1 LLHGSGDI
9 TTAFHCFQIVFI
21 NDVALRAMHFCLVA
35 REPGGRLALP
45 HSKLPSG
52 VPSFWQNYFDFH
64 E

>member
-9 TTAFHCFQIVFI
+9 TTAFHCFQIVII
-21 NDVALRAMHFCLVA
+21 NDVALRAMHFCLIA
-35 REPGGRLALP
+35 RELGPGFATFHAAR
-45 HSKLPSG
+45 G